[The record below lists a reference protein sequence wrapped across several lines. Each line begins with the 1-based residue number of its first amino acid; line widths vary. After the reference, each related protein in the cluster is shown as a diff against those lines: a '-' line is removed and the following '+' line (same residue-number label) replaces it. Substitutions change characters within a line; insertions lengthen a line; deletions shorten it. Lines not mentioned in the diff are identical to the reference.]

1 MEEQSPHTR
10 RTLAFS
16 LGIFVLLLLIV
27 FGLLMRS
34 RHSISAREAYELL
47 QRDTS
52 TVVLDVRTE
61 EEFRSSTGRMER
73 SLLMPLQDLQ
83 KRIGELSPY
92 KERTILVYCR
102 SGVRS
107 RNAVTLLEKSGFK
120 AINLEGGILEWTN
133 QGLPVVV
140 ENRK

>member
-1 MEEQSPHTR
+1 
-10 RTLAFS
+10 
-16 LGIFVLLLLIV
+16 
-27 FGLLMRS
+27 
-34 RHSISAREAYELL
+34 
-47 QRDTS
+47 
-52 TVVLDVRTE
+52 
-61 EEFRSSTGRMER
+61 MER